1 MQMGIKKVGVA
12 TLTSDKTDFKIK
24 TVTRRT
30 LHNDHMITE
39 GKTLHTD
46 QGVNPRR
53 RCNSYKYLCTQ
64 HRNTSI
70 HKANANNHK
79 WRNQQ

>member
-1 MQMGIKKVGVA
+1 M
-12 TLTSDKTDFKIK
+12 
-24 TVTRRT
+24 

-39 GKTLHTD
+39 GRRLHIN

-53 RCNSYKYLCTQ
+53 YNSYKYLCTQ

-79 WRNQQ
+79 RGNPHSNSRRL